1 MARRDREARRLGGGA
16 VMRGANPKPPTHPS
30 TSIDF
35 AIKVRVDRIIPSRQA
50 AARESIL
57 LMLREEFG
65 TPLNIT
71 GEAARGRAVEMIRN
85 FKMSS

>member
-1 MARRDREARRLGGGA
+1 
-16 VMRGANPKPPTHPS
+16 MRGGNPKPPSHPS

-35 AIKVRVDRIIPSRQA
+35 AIRVRVDRVIPSRQA

-71 GEAARGRAVEMIRN
+71 GEAARGRACEMV
-85 FKMSS
+85 KQWKPTV